1 MGLVA
6 MGLSK
11 AYDCFDC
18 QNVWF
23 NTWHEDEN
31 RLIYDAIYKIHKSDG
46 SARWNAARYNASSQF
61 PEAGRMFLYAPDY
74 GGLVHEEDWR
84 ILAIDERTPNKPQW
98 IAMYYCGSASG
109 VKEAYEGSCL
119 VTPDGKL
126 PADEAEVTKINAAYA
141 KAGVNPQCFPD
152 SSQEAC
158 KGHPTP
164 PPPVG
169 FLVTCGLIACEGLS
183 FPLSLTCET

>member
-1 MGLVA
+1 MGFQCTSDFENDVYDSLIKCMFTEHDCMKMPPGQSFDKWSMCKSVDEVTPAKQYLGKPLTAQISRDLLRRNGEGNGYWLVA

-61 PEAGRMFLYAPDY
+61 PEAG
-74 GGLVHEEDWR
+74 
-84 ILAIDERTPNKPQW
+84 
-98 IAMYYCGSASG
+98 
-109 VKEAYEGSCL
+109 
-119 VTPDGKL
+119 
-126 PADEAEVTKINAAYA
+126 
-141 KAGVNPQCFPD
+141 
-152 SSQEAC
+152 
-158 KGHPTP
+158 
-164 PPPVG
+164 
-169 FLVTCGLIACEGLS
+169 
-183 FPLSLTCET
+183 